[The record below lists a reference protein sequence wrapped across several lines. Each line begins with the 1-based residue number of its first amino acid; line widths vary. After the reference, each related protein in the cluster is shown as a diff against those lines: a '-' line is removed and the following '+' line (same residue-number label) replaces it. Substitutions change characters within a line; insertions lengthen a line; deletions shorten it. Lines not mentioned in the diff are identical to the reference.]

1 MNINE
6 LTNEDLDTIL
16 EALSNEKTRTLDYEK
31 YTPIIKKILI
41 FQIRKGTEKMP
52 TMRKVL

>member
-16 EALSNEKTRTLDYEK
+16 EALSNEKTRTLEYEK
-31 YTPIIKKILI
+31 YTPIIRKIILYKI
-41 FQIRKGTEKMP
+41 QHEKMP

>member
-16 EALSNEKTRTLDYEK
+16 EALSNEKTRTLEYEK
-31 YTPIIKKILI
+31 YTPIIRKILTYK
-41 FQIRKGTEKMP
+41 IRTEKMP